1 MSEKNGKKE
10 LPQPDEG
17 QVKNQYLNPDFTVV

>member
-17 QVKNQYLNPDFTVV
+17 QVKNQYLKTASN